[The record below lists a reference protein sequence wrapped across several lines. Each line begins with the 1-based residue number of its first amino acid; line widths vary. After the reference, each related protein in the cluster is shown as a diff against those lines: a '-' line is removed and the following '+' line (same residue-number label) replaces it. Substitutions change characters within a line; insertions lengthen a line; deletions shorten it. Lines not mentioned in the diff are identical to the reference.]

1 MALIQSSSLDNQLKT
16 RTVGRSYQSL
26 IVMLIISLIL
36 VGALGSRLAYLQLVE
51 GKRNRELAEKNRI
64 RLMPKQPERGNIF
77 DRKGKILASSRL
89 ARSVYLWP
97 LVNKEPHWPNTRKR
111 LSEVLG
117 IPEEDIQKRVEGS
130 ENSPTLVR
138 IARDISPEQI
148 TALEE
153 SRNQLEGVSVDIEAL
168 RMYPNGELAAHV
180 LGYTGEL
187 SDVEL
192 YKRRQEG
199 YRIGDIVGQMG
210 AEYAFEQS
218 LRGTWG
224 GQQVEVDGR
233 GQIVRILGEKPSTP
247 GKNVQLTLDLELQK
261 AAEAVLGEQKGSII
275 AMDPRNGAILAM
287 VSRPAFDPNIFSSRI
302 DKETWRKL
310 QAKDHPFVNRS
321 LQAFPPASTFK
332 IVTTAAALESGKYSP
347 DTVLPTYPAIRVGG
361 IWFADWNRAGF
372 GPLGFVGAMK
382 WSSDTFFYQVGMR
395 VGGPTLI
402 DWTRKFGFGKETGFE
417 LKKEEVAGLVPD
429 NDWKLR
435 RLKYEWTIGD
445 TVNMSIGQGFLQT
458 TPLQVAVMF
467 AVPANGGYLV
477 KPHILKDNEE
487 AKNWRESLNMKP
499 KTVEVIHK
507 GLRATITTGTGK
519 VLNVKTIP
527 PAAGKSGTSEVGHGK
542 KVHTWFGAY
551 APEDKPEIV
560 VVVFGEHSGGGGGSF
575 AAPKVLKVLEAYFKQ
590 KEAAQG
596 KGKEKKVEEKP
607 ENRGKVRRLRGR
619 RRR

>member
-1 MALIQSSSLDNQLKT
+1 MALIQSSSLDNQVKT

-26 IVMLIISLIL
+26 IVMLIISLTL

-51 GKRNRELAEKNRI
+51 GKRNRELAENNRI

-77 DRKGKILASSRL
+77 DRKGRILASSRL

-97 LVNKEPHWPNTRKR
+97 FVNKEAHWPKTRQR
-111 LSEVLG
+111 LAKILD
-117 IPEEDIQKRVEGS
+117 IPEPDIQKRVEAG
-130 ENSPTLVR
+130 NSSTLVR

-187 SDVEL
+187 NDIEL
-192 YKRRQEG
+192 YKRHQEG

-210 AEYAFEQS
+210 AEYAFES
-218 LRGTWG
+218 ALRGTWG

-233 GQIVRILGEKPSTP
+233 GQIVRILGEKPSQP

-261 AAEAVLGEQKGSII
+261 AAEAVLGENKGSII

-302 DKETWRKL
+302 DRETWRKV

-332 IVTTAAALESGKYSP
+332 IVTTAAALESGKFSP
-347 DTVLPTYPAIRVGG
+347 DTVLQTYPAIRVGG

-395 VGGPTLI
+395 VGGPKLI
-402 DWTRKFGFGKETGFE
+402 EWTKKFGFGKETGFE

-429 NDWKLR
+429 NDWKLK

-467 AVPANGGYLV
+467 AVPANGGYRV
-477 KPHILKDNEE
+477 QPHILKDNEE

-499 KTVEVIHK
+499 KTVEVLHK

-519 VLNVKTIP
+519 ALNVPTIP

-560 VVVFGEHSGGGGGSF
+560 VVAFGEHSGGGGGSF

-590 KEAAQG
+590 KEAATA
-596 KGKEKKVEEKP
+596 KEKGQEKEKEEKQ
-607 ENRGKVRRLRGR
+607 EKAKTRR
-619 RRR
+619 

>member
-1 MALIQSSSLDNQLKT
+1 MALIQSSSLDNQLRT

-26 IVMLIISLIL
+26 IVMIVISLTL

-51 GKRNRELAEKNRI
+51 GKRNRELAENNRI

-77 DRKGKILASSRL
+77 DRKGRILASSRL

-97 LVNKEPHWPNTRKR
+97 LVNKDTHWPKTRQR
-111 LSEVLG
+111 LSQILD
-117 IPEEDIQKRVEGS
+117 IPEADIQKRVAGG
-130 ENSPTLVR
+130 ENATTLVR

-153 SRNQLEGVSVDIEAL
+153 SRNELQGVSVDIEAL
-168 RMYPNGELAAHV
+168 RVYPNGEVAAHV

-192 YKRRQEG
+192 YKRRKEG
-199 YRIGDIVGQMG
+199 YRMGDVVGQMG
-210 AEYAFEQS
+210 VEYAFES
-218 LRGTWG
+218 TLRGTWG

-233 GQIVRILGEKPSTP
+233 GQIIRILGEKPSKP

-261 AAEAVLGEQKGSII
+261 AAEGILGQHKGSII

-302 DKETWRKL
+302 DKETWRKV

-332 IVTTAAALESGKYSP
+332 IVTTAAALESGKFSP
-347 DTVLPTYPAIRVGG
+347 DTILRTYPAIRVGG

-402 DWTRKFGFGKETGFE
+402 DWTRKFGFGKETGVE

-429 NDWKLR
+429 NEWKLR
-435 RLKYEWTIGD
+435 RLKYEWTVGD

-467 AVPANGGYLV
+467 AVPANGGYRV
-477 KPHILKDNEE
+477 QPHILKDNEE
-487 AKNWRESLNMKP
+487 ARSWRESLNMKP
-499 KTVEVIHK
+499 KTVEVLQK
-507 GLRATITTGTGK
+507 GLRATVTTGTGK
-519 VLNVKTIP
+519 ALNVPTIP

-551 APEDKPEIV
+551 APADNPEIV
-560 VVVFGEHSGGGGGSF
+560 VVAFGEHSGGGGGSF
-575 AAPKVLKVLEAYFKQ
+575 CAPKVLKVLEAYFRQ
-590 KEAAQG
+590 KEAAQAKE
-596 KGKEKKVEEKP
+596 KGKKTE
-607 ENRGKVRRLRGR
+607 GKSEGRSEGSRQRAQGR
-619 RRR
+619 R

>member
-26 IVMLIISLIL
+26 IVMLIISLFL

-51 GKRNRELAEKNRI
+51 GTRNRELAEKNRI

-97 LVNKEPHWPNTRKR
+97 LVNKEAHWPHTRQR
-111 LSEVLG
+111 LAEILD
-117 IPEEDIQKRVEGS
+117 IPEADIQKRVEAG
-130 ENSPTLVR
+130 NSSTLVR

-168 RMYPNGELAAHV
+168 RMYPNGEVAAHV

-187 SDVEL
+187 NDVEL

-210 AEYAFEQS
+210 AEYAFEPS
-218 LRGTWG
+218 LRGSWG

-233 GQIVRILGEKPSTP
+233 GQIVRILGEKPSKP
-247 GKNVQLTLDLELQK
+247 GKNVHLTIDLELQK
-261 AAEAVLGEQKGSII
+261 AAEAALGENKGAIV
-275 AMDPRNGAILAM
+275 AMDPKNGAILAM

-332 IVTTAAALESGKYSP
+332 IVTTTAGLESGKFSP
-347 DTVLPTYPAIRVGG
+347 NTILRTYPAIRVGG

-372 GPLGFVGAMK
+372 GPLGFVGALK

-402 DWTRKFGFGKETGFE
+402 DWTRKYGYGSETGVE

-429 NDWKLR
+429 NEWKLK

-445 TVNMSIGQGFLQT
+445 TVNMAIGQGFLQS

-467 AVPANGGYLV
+467 SVPANGGYRV

-499 KTVEVIHK
+499 DTVKVLQE
-507 GLRATITTGTGK
+507 GLRATVTTGTGK
-519 VLNVKTIP
+519 ALNATTIP

-551 APEDKPEIV
+551 APNDKPEIV
-560 VVVFGEHSGGGGGSF
+560 VVAFGEHSGGGGGSF
-575 AAPKVLKVLEAYFKQ
+575 AAPKVLKVLEAYFRQ
-590 KEAAQG
+590 KDPAGA
-596 KGKEKKVEEKP
+596 KAKSNDKEDNKKES
-607 ENRGKVRRLRGR
+607 RRQR
-619 RRR
+619 RRQSRSRR